1 MPETPPYTEWYS
13 IKNPENGYGYPK
25 MINPSDSEF
34 DKCDD
39 LDVLFQEDMA
49 TMLAIDTIYKEFHSD
64 NRLDGLEWNFENVKN
79 WLRCQK
85 LPESHVFNTFI
96 GDLDAD
102 VQKYFEK
109 SETQD
114 TWFTGFDAKG
124 EMKFEH
130 KQPEIIKLT
139 YNYCPNG
146 EKPILPIGR
155 EVTYFGS
162 PMKFYNTEGKGY
174 TITSPANLPMVN
186 FFIYLMCSNH
196 KIDGSLQMYFFSFF
210 NYDFQVPNF
219 MHQHKTPVMIGSG
232 AFSENDENR
241 KKVKKVQ
248 SWSFNFS
255 EGDNPHRHGVFLWT
269 AKGNNA

>member
-25 MINPSDSEF
+25 MIKPSDSEF
-34 DKCDD
+34 NNCDD

-85 LPESHVFNTFI
+85 LPESHIFNTFI
-96 GDLDAD
+96 GDLDED
-102 VQKYFEK
+102 VQKYFENSK
-109 SETQD
+109 TQD

-124 EMKFEH
+124 EMKFAH
-130 KQPEIIKLT
+130 KQPDIIKLT

-162 PMKFYNTEGKGY
+162 PMKFYNTEEKLY

-248 SWSFNFS
+248 SWSSNFS

-269 AKGNNA
+269 A